1 MSLHKRLVALF
12 VGVILL
18 MTFPFS
24 SAVAVTYGSTV
35 ENPSVSFPEVVPVWL
50 NDGMCSGTLIEQ
62 QVVLT
67 AAHCIYGQDGPF
79 QISVGGDDL
88 LTGNRIDVDATWYHP
103 RYDESFAENDIGL
116 LHLVKPAGVRRLG
129 TLPKSMAAKPNTF
142 TLLGWGL
149 DQNRRL
155 TGKLSKLKLTNYE
168 SYTKKTYKSSYNTK
182 TMIGAGRYFQSERL
196 YGGSCSGDSGGPLY
210 TGTKS
215 REIVGVTSWGSAK
228 GCTSYRP
235 SVFVRVSYHTKTILS
250 AIKKLKL
257 RSIQSPITTGSP
269 VSGTTAPTTSLA
281 TTTTTTKPPV
291 ATTTTT
297 TRPPTTTTTTT
308 TIAPAPLVVAYK
320 TTSQRYSFENPGVY
334 GTFLA
339 NADISK
345 WCVTL
350 DGQALPDY
358 RYVTGKGFRINSK
371 DTPTQSGGSGCFENI
386 GYSWDKKSIDLKGPS
401 GLDEGRHSIVVTAYD
416 ALGRSAISPTIYFN
430 GARTTSTY
438 NSLWANMI
446 STRTRTGEL
455 EISLYVNNSYSNYT
469 YDSYTTKVCH
479 FITRDGVDVTN
490 MKSGFWALSEP
501 NCVVNPSSTFV
512 SSNES
517 SGVVDD
523 PAGVQRW
530 SVYATAFNSKGASMT
545 TDAYWFDS

>member
-12 VGVILL
+12 VGVILV
-18 MTFPFS
+18 MTLPIS

-35 ENPSVSFPEVVPVWL
+35 ENPSASFPEVVPVWL
-50 NDGMCSGTLIEQ
+50 NEGMCSGTLIEQ

-67 AAHCIYGQDGPF
+67 AAHCIYGETGPF
-79 QISVGGDDL
+79 QISVGGNDL

-103 RYDESFAENDIGL
+103 RYDESFAENDVGL

-129 TLPKSMAAKPNTF
+129 TLPKSMAAKPSTF

-182 TMIGAGRYFQSERL
+182 TMIGAGRYFPSERL

-210 TGTKS
+210 KGTKS

-281 TTTTTTKPPV
+281 ITTTTKPAV
-291 ATTTTT
+291 VLTTTT
-297 TRPPTTTTTTT
+297 TRPPTTTTTAAPVPLTLSYTT
-308 TIAPAPLVVAYK
+308 RY
-320 TTSQRYSFENPGVY
+320 QNYCFRYSCTNPGMN
-334 GTFLA
+334 GTFKA
-339 NADISK
+339 SAKIAK
-345 WCVTL
+345 WCIQL
-350 DGQALPDY
+350 DGQPLPDF
-358 RYVTGKGFRINSK
+358 RYVTGKSFGI
-371 DTPTQSGGSGCFENI
+371 DYETTPTQSGGAGCYEKP
-386 GYSWDKKSIDLKGPS
+386 SATSDSVSMSGPS
-401 GLDEGRHSIVVTAYD
+401 GLDAGIHKIVMTAYD
-416 ALGRSAISPTIYFN
+416 VYGRSVSSLPVSFN
-430 GARTTSTY
+430 GKLMTGESGLWPESVTT
-438 NSLWANMI
+438 N
-446 STRTRTGEL
+446 TRTGEIEL
-455 EISLYVNNSYSNYT
+455 RFTASMVGPNNA
-469 YDSYTTKVCH
+469 YDAYITKVCH
-479 FITRDGVDVTN
+479 TILRDGVTVTD
-490 MKSGFWALSEP
+490 MKSGYWAVSEP
-501 NCVVNPSSTFV
+501 NCVVNPSTSFAA
-512 SSNES
+512 SNQS
-517 SGVVDD
+517 SGVVLD
-523 PAGVQRW
+523 PPGTQNW
-530 SVYATAFNSKGASMT
+530 GVYATIYDSKGKSVTTDSYWFNS
-545 TDAYWFDS
+545 